1 MFEKIVEAIRFGRSP
16 YLFTCVEGEKLGAIA
31 IRDGE
36 QTFGD
41 SELIPSVIDET
52 ELPAIRDGILIERIT
67 TPPHLILC
75 GAGHVSVTTAEI
87 AKAVG
92 FTVTVIDERED
103 FANRDRFPTAD
114 TICTMPFVQALD
126 RINDPNAYYVI
137 VTRGHRDDRACLERI
152 LRKPY
157 VYCGMIGSKSKIH
170 AVYANMLAQG
180 YTEQQLRTVH
190 APIGLEIGAVTPE
203 EIAVCIVA
211 ELIQVKN
218 GSVRGSEWDRAL
230 CDGILNATEP
240 YAMVTLI
247 SKKGSAPRS
256 TGARMIV
263 RRDAT
268 ILSSVGGGYGEYE
281 AAQYALEMLKHG
293 PNMKRYTCKMNN
305 TDAANEGMI
314 CGGEIDILIQV
325 MEGPSWAKT
334 SN

>member
-1 MFEKIVEAIRFGRSP
+1 MIKRVVEAIRNGRSP
-16 YLFTCVEGEKLGAIA
+16 YLFTCVEGERLGAIA

-41 SELIPSVIDET
+41 PELIPPSIDEH
-52 ELPAIRDGILIERIT
+52 ELPVIKDGVLIERIT

-75 GAGHVSVTTAEI
+75 GAGHVSVTTAAI

-103 FANRDRFPTAD
+103 FANRDRFPTVD
-114 TICTMPFVQALD
+114 ELCTMSFAQAL
-126 RINDPNAYYVI
+126 RKNNDANAYYVI
-137 VTRGHRDDRACLERI
+137 VTRGHRDDRACLEHI
-152 LRKPY
+152 LQKPY
-157 VYCGMIGSKSKIH
+157 VYCGMIGSKSKIR
-170 AVYANMLAQG
+170 AVYDNLLEQG
-180 YTEQQLRTVH
+180 YSEQQLNSVH

-218 GSVRGSEWDRAL
+218 GSARGCEWNCAL
-230 CDGILNATEP
+230 CDGVMTASEP

-263 RRDAT
+263 RGDGT

-281 AAQYALEMLKHG
+281 AANCALEMLKHG
-293 PNMKRYTCKMNN
+293 PHVKRYTCKMNN

-325 MEGPSWAKT
+325 MEGSRWEKT
-334 SN
+334 LN

>member
-1 MFEKIVEAIRFGRSP
+1 MIERVVEAIQFGRSP
-16 YLFTCVEGEKLGAIA
+16 YLFSCVKGERIGAIA

-41 SELIPSVIDET
+41 PGLIPSEINES
-52 ELPAIRDGILIERIT
+52 ELPAIKDGILIERIT

-75 GAGHVSVTTAEI
+75 GAGHVSVTTAAI

-92 FTVTVIDERED
+92 FTVTVIDEREE
-103 FANRDRFPTAD
+103 FANRDRFPTVDA
-114 TICTMPFVQALD
+114 ICTLPFAQALSE
-126 RINDPNAYYVI
+126 INDTNAYYVI

-152 LRKPY
+152 LQKPF
-157 VYCGMIGSKSKIH
+157 VYCGMIGSKSKIKT
-170 AVYANMLAQG
+170 VYANLLAQG
-180 YTEQQLRTVH
+180 YPERLLRSVH

-218 GSVRGSEWDRAL
+218 GSVRGCEWDRAL
-230 CDGILNATEP
+230 CDGIMTASEP
-240 YAMVTLI
+240 YAMVTVI

-263 RRDAT
+263 RRDGT

-281 AAQYALEMLKHG
+281 AANYALEMLKHG
-293 PNMKRYTCKMNN
+293 PNVKRYTCKMNN
-305 TDAANEGMI
+305 TDAAKEGMV